1 VLKSMLFYWRK
12 LSY

>member
-1 VLKSMLFYWRK
+1 MLFYWRK